1 MQLKLNIFPKLII
14 LIISIFNFS
23 NVMAYEEPQY
33 TVIKENNIYEI
44 RYYSDRLAVQTTNG
58 YNDRGFRKLF
68 NYISGSNKKSTKVKM
83 TTPVTESEKI
93 AMTVPVT
100 EVEENT
106 QMVMQFYLPSNFTID
121 TAPIPTNPAVELVN
135 IKGGYFAVITYSGRL
150 TDSNFNK
157 HKDLLKEK
165 LTEDGIEIVGK
176 EIKATYNSPYTLP
189 VFRRNEVM
197 MRIIFDEKT

>member
-1 MQLKLNIFPKLII
+1 MQIKLNIFPKLII
-14 LIISIFNFS
+14 LIISIFKFS
-23 NVMAYEEPQY
+23 NVMAYEEPKY

-44 RYYSDRLAVQTTNG
+44 RYYSDRLAVQTTNS

-100 EVEENT
+100 EVKENT
-106 QMVMQFYLPSNFTID
+106 QMVMQFYLPSNYTID
-121 TAPIPTNPAVELVN
+121 TAPIPTNPTVELVN

-150 TDSNFNK
+150 TESNFNK
-157 HKDLLKEK
+157 HKNILKEK

-197 MRIIFDEKT
+197 MRIIFDEKS

>member
-1 MQLKLNIFPKLII
+1 
-14 LIISIFNFS
+14 
-23 NVMAYEEPQY
+23 MAYEEPQY

>member
-44 RYYSDRLAVQTTNG
+44 RYYSDRLAVQTTNN

-106 QMVMQFYLPSNFTID
+106 QMVMQFYLPSNYTID
-121 TAPIPTNPAVELVN
+121 TAPIPTNPVVELVN

-157 HKDLLKEK
+157 HKELLKEK

-189 VFRRNEVM
+189 VFRRNEIM